1 MLGAFGVRGA
11 VRVRLETDVLANLE
25 AGRLVYVGPNR
36 EPTEIKAFHPGV
48 KPRLELRGVRTREE
62 ARDLRGAEI
71 AVPLAEAVPL
81 ADGHF
86 YGAELIGV
94 RVAAIDGEP
103 VGTLREVIATGSNDV
118 YVVRGPEGELL
129 VPAIS
134 DVVQDFDPERR
145 VLTIDL
151 IEGLR

>member
-1 MLGAFGVRGA
+1 MLGAFGVRGD
-11 VRVRLETDVLANLE
+11 VRVRLETDVLENLE
-25 AGRLVYVGPNR
+25 ADRLVYVGPSR
-36 EPTEIKAFHPGV
+36 TPTKIEAFHPGV
-48 KPRLELRGVRTREE
+48 KPRLKLRGVHTREE

-81 ADGHF
+81 PDGSY
-86 YGAELIGV
+86 YGVELVGV
-94 RVAAIDGEP
+94 RVVALDGEP

-118 YVVRGPEGELL
+118 YVVRGPAGELL
-129 VPAIS
+129 VPAIP

>member
-1 MLGAFGVRGA
+1 MLGAFGVRGE

-25 AGRLVYVGPNR
+25 AGRRVYVGPQR
-36 EPTEIKAFHPGV
+36 DPTEIEAFHPGI
-48 KPRLELRGVRTREE
+48 KPRLKLRGVHTREE
-62 ARDLRGAEI
+62 ARDLRGAE
-71 AVPLAEAVPL
+71 VVVPL
-81 ADGHF
+81 ADAASLPAGSY
-86 YGAELIGV
+86 YGVELIGA
-94 RVAAIDGEP
+94 RVVALDGEP

-118 YVVRGPEGELL
+118 YVVRGPDGEVL
-129 VPAIS
+129 VPAIP